1 MGAHII
7 DSLLFGSSFGTEE
20 MKKIFS
26 ETSLIEKWLSVEVA
40 LAKVHSRL
48 GIIPQQ
54 AAEEIEKN
62 LLVLVHKGVH

>member
-40 LAKVHSRL
+40 LAKAQSRL
-48 GIIPQQ
+48 GII
-54 AAEEIEKN
+54 
-62 LLVLVHKGVH
+62 L